1 MFYHLMIQRLSL
13 LIIYSIGLKVSPQII
28 ISNIILP
35 LNVSMIQPASSKDV
49 STQNYE
55 EETGWA

>member
-1 MFYHLMIQRLSL
+1 MFYYLMIQRLSL